1 LSYQIKIMKYVI
13 HRLVT
18 PQSIQRTEMIS
29 MSKMVTNRI
38 VMEILNLQGVNS
50 VHNTMQDALDEIEKH
65 SQVLKNM
72 NLTII
77 PVIWVDE
84 NGKIL

>member
-1 LSYQIKIMKYVI
+1 MKYVI

-38 VMEILNLQGVNS
+38 VMEILNLQGINS
-50 VHNTMQDALDEIEKH
+50 VHNTMDEAVAEIDKH
-65 SQVLKNM
+65 SIVLRNM

-84 NGKIL
+84 NGKVF

>member
-1 LSYQIKIMKYVI
+1 MKYVI

-18 PQSIQRTEMIS
+18 PQSIQRTEVIS
-29 MSKMVTNRI
+29 MSKIVTKVI
-38 VMEILNLQGVNS
+38 AMEILNLHGINS
-50 VHNTMQDALDEIEKH
+50 IHNTMDEAVEEIGKH
-65 SQVLKNM
+65 SSVLKGM

-84 NGKIL
+84 NGKVN

>member
-1 LSYQIKIMKYVI
+1 MKYVI

-38 VMEILNLQGVNS
+38 VMEILNLQGINS
-50 VHNTMQDALDEIEKH
+50 VHDTMEEAVAEIEKH
-65 SQVLKNM
+65 SMGLKNM

-77 PVIWVDE
+77 PIIWVDDS
-84 NGKIL
+84 GKVY

>member
-1 LSYQIKIMKYVI
+1 MKYVI

-18 PQSIQRTEMIS
+18 PQSIQRTEVIS

-50 VHNTMQDALDEIEKH
+50 VHESMEDAIAEIDKH
-65 SQVLKNM
+65 SIVLRSM

-77 PVIWVDE
+77 PVIWIDE
-84 NGKIL
+84 NGKML

>member
-1 LSYQIKIMKYVI
+1 MSYQIKIMKYVI

-38 VMEILNLQGVNS
+38 VMEILNLQGINS
-50 VHNTMQDALDEIEKH
+50 VHNTMQEALDEIEKH
-65 SQVLKNM
+65 SQGLKNM

-77 PVIWVDE
+77 PIIWIDE
-84 NGKIL
+84 NGKII

>member
-1 LSYQIKIMKYVI
+1 MKYVI

>member
-1 LSYQIKIMKYVI
+1 MKYVI

-38 VMEILNLQGVNS
+38 VMEILNLQGINS
-50 VHNTMQDALDEIEKH
+50 VHDTMEEALEEIKKH
-65 SQVLKNM
+65 SKGLKSM

-77 PVIWVDE
+77 PIIWVDE
-84 NGKIL
+84 NGNIV

>member
-1 LSYQIKIMKYVI
+1 MKYVI

-38 VMEILNLQGVNS
+38 VMEILNLQGINS
-50 VHNTMQDALDEIEKH
+50 VHDTMEEALEEIKKH
-65 SQVLKNM
+65 SQGLKNM

-77 PVIWVDE
+77 PIIWIDE
-84 NGKIL
+84 NGKML

>member
-1 LSYQIKIMKYVI
+1 MKYVI

-18 PQSIQRTEMIS
+18 PQSLQRQEMIS

-38 VMEILNLQGVNS
+38 VMEILNLQGINS
-50 VHNTMQDALDEIEKH
+50 VHNTMDEAVAEIDKH
-65 SQVLKNM
+65 GQGLKGST
-72 NLTII
+72 LTVI

-84 NGKIL
+84 NGKIV

>member
-1 LSYQIKIMKYVI
+1 MKYVI

-38 VMEILNLQGVNS
+38 VMEILNLQGINS
-50 VHNTMQDALDEIEKH
+50 VHNTMQEALDEIEKH
-65 SQVLKNM
+65 SQGLKNM

-77 PVIWVDE
+77 PIIWIDE
-84 NGKIL
+84 NGKML